1 MKWQIGVIFGLAV
14 TSFSFSGMADAP
26 RMSHKYAAML
36 PLRSGNEWR
45 FSDLEPY
52 VLGYYPHRSYIRFL
66 INETDSLQTK
76 ARIQM
81 IGTVEDYAWSIMSVS
96 FLLRQEGDRY
106 WLEQDSV
113 SFLWL
118 DFSLPVGS
126 RYESV
131 IPFQWSFLPRP
142 SLGSAE
148 DSAECQVLEKKVI
161 LFENDSLR
169 SVTFQWTSRQN
180 TTLTMTFVENYGFN
194 HIIINSKE
202 FHFVVGVLQGKR
214 FGKVEEFP
222 DYYPLITGSWYYY
235 EDESDPLYVVP
246 PRYFNIYVGEDTL
259 LPNGK
264 VYKHVGSE
272 FLRRDSIFIMGYNP
286 SWHDYEYVAYF
297 FPEPGAPVH
306 VDFPYERWYA
316 TDTMTI
322 VPIPLDSVAHKA
334 LLMYELGSPIFLAG
348 VGLYRRVYDFGEV
361 RLVGAVINGDTL
373 GFFKVVSVKEEK
385 GQPPTTFS
393 LSQNYP
399 NPFNPRTTINY
410 ELSTAGFVTLKVFDV
425 LGREVAT
432 PVENHQ
438 PIGRYRVEYEA
449 VCRDGSLLP
458 SGVYFYQLRVVP
470 NAMGNQQPTLVATRK
485 MILLR

>member
-1 MKWQIGVIFGLAV
+1 MNWQIGVIFGLAV
-14 TSFSFSGMADAP
+14 TSFSLSAVADAP
-26 RMSHKYAAML
+26 RTSHKYGAML

-45 FSDLEPY
+45 FSDF
-52 VLGYYPHRSYIRFL
+52 RSYDFYQPRSYVRFL
-66 INETDSLQTK
+66 INETDSLQMK

-81 IGTVEDYAWSIMSVS
+81 ICTVEDYAWSIMSVS

-106 WLEQDSV
+106 WLERDSV

-131 IPFQWSFLPRP
+131 IPFQWSFVHWP
-142 SLGSAE
+142 SLDLAE
-148 DSAECQVLEKKVI
+148 DSAECQVLERIVI
-161 LFENDSLR
+161 LFENDSLD
-169 SVTFQWTSRQN
+169 SVTFQWTSRRN
-180 TTLTMTFVENYGFN
+180 TILTMTFVEKYGFN
-194 HIIINSKE
+194 HIVIDSKE
-202 FHFVVGVLQGKR
+202 FHFVVGVLQGKK
-214 FGKVEEFP
+214 FGRVEEFP
-222 DYYPLITGSWYYY
+222 DYYPLATGSWYYY
-235 EDESDPLYVVP
+235 EDESYPPGVVP
-246 PRYFNIYVGEDTL
+246 RRCFNIYVGEDTL

-264 VYKHVGSE
+264 VYKRVGSQ

-286 SWHDYEYVAYF
+286 SWSDSEYVAYC
-297 FPEPGAPVH
+297 FPEPGAP
-306 VDFPYERWYA
+306 FYYPYKHWFS

-334 LLMYELGSPIFLAG
+334 LLMYDLGSPTFLAG
-348 VGLYRRVYDFGEV
+348 VGLYRRGYDFGEV
-361 RLVGAVINGDTL
+361 RLLGAVINGDTL

-385 GQPPTTFS
+385 GQPPAAFS

-410 ELSTAGFVTLKVFDV
+410 ELSTPGFVTLKVCDV
-425 LGREVAT
+425 LGQEVAV

-438 PIGRYRVEYEA
+438 PVGQYRVEFEA
-449 VCRDGSLLP
+449 VRRDGSLLS
-458 SGVYFYQLRVVP
+458 SGVYFYQLRVIP